1 MKLKSLSTAG
11 SSLLIVTSLAF
22 PVASQ
27 TSADSVLAKVG
38 QQTINL
44 GQFEAKLK
52 SKNLFSSQRSLSSN
66 LKKSIL
72 EEMIDDLLVE
82 RKAANYDFKGDQESQ
97 DRIKDH
103 RNQVVADLL
112 MKDLVDSQLSVS
124 DSEVVVHYNAN
135 RETGYKTPEAVK
147 IRQIFISLEKSDS
160 RQAMPDNKEA
170 HKQVLTKCKEIYKRL
185 KKGVDFAQLAKAF
198 SNHRSSSEGGEMGF
212 VPRGELPPEVEKVVF
227 EADPGLLTKAIQSSY
242 GCHIVEVLEHRAEQY
257 QDLTGTL
264 QEAIRQTLTN
274 QKKQA
279 RTRLVLDSL
288 SKAYPPKFNQ
298 GAIDKLVSSQ
308 PTKEWLVRVGADT
321 LKPEYFSTHFQKYLR
336 DRRIQSSPASINAY
350 LKGQADTLVFLAAA
364 RKIKLSNKPEVK
376 TKLQKFKSDLAK
388 QKIYQQRPPLEFNP
402 SPPEVQL
409 YYEKNKS
416 KWREEK
422 PVYVQH
428 IVFPDSSRAGKVR
441 EELLA
446 GLDFKEAALKYYPG
460 EKEIREIAYDLG
472 FISEIEMPQPF
483 YQAALKLQPGD
494 LSQPVKTE
502 YGWHLIKLISRK
514 DYKSLD
520 QIDEEIRQ
528 ILLEDKTKD
537 TQSGWRTGLRKGTKI
552 WINHEL
558 LDNFSGQMTGIQGL
572 QQVQEGLAE

>member
-1 MKLKSLSTAG
+1 
-11 SSLLIVTSLAF
+11 
-22 PVASQ
+22 
-27 TSADSVLAKVG
+27 
-38 QQTINL
+38 
-44 GQFEAKLK
+44 
-52 SKNLFSSQRSLSSN
+52 
-66 LKKSIL
+66 
-72 EEMIDDLLVE
+72 
-82 RKAANYDFKGDQESQ
+82 
-97 DRIKDH
+97 
-103 RNQVVADLL
+103 VADLL

-147 IRQIFISLEKSDS
+147 IRQIFISLEKSGS
-160 RQAMPDNKEA
+160 RQARPDNKEA
-170 HKQVLTKCKEIYKRL
+170 LKQVLAKSKEIYRRL
-185 KKGVDFAQLAKAF
+185 KKGVDFAQLAQAF
-198 SNHRSSSEGGEMGF
+198 SNHRSSSGGGEMGF

-227 EADPGLLTKAIQSSY
+227 EAEPGLLTKAIQSSY
-242 GCHIVEVLEHRAEQY
+242 GCHIVEVFEHRAEQY
-257 QDLTGTL
+257 QDLTGIL
-264 QEAIRQTLTN
+264 QEAIRQTLTD

-298 GAIDKLVSSQ
+298 GGIDRLVSSQ
-308 PTKEWLVRVGADT
+308 PSKEWLVRVGTDT

-336 DRRIQSSPASINAY
+336 DRRIQSNPASIDAY

-364 RKIKLSNKPEVK
+364 RKIKLFNKPEVK

-402 SPPEVQL
+402 SPLEVQL

-494 LSQPVKTE
+494 LSRPVKTE
-502 YGWHLIKLISRK
+502 YGWHLIKLISRN
-514 DYKSLD
+514 DYKFLD
-520 QIDEEIRQ
+520 QVEVEIRQ

-552 WINHEL
+552 WINREL
-558 LDNFSGQMTGIQGL
+558 LDNFNGQMTAIQGL